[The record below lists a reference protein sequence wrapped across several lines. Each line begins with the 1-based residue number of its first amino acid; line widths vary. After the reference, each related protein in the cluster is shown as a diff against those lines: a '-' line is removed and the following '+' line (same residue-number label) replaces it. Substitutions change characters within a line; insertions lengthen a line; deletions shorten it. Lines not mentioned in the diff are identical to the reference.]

1 MLSLTVVKQS
11 TLRGGL
17 TKIKK
22 GVGIVKANIKYILFT
37 PPMVTL
43 TVLLTPI
50 FIIGGLQYLFLLLLE
65 KAKKRFYK

>member
-1 MLSLTVVKQS
+1 
-11 TLRGGL
+11 
-17 TKIKK
+17 
-22 GVGIVKANIKYILFT
+22 VGIVKANIKYILFT